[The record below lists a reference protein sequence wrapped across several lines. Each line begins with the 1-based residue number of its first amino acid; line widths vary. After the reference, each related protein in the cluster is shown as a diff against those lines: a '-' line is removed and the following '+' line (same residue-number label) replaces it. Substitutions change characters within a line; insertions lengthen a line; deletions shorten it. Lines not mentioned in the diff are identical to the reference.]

1 MHIALRLYM
10 KKAVIM
16 EQDQLWSGGPVLLQ
30 SENVF
35 KLGTDSVLLADF
47 ALGIR
52 AERAA
57 DLGCGCGVIA
67 VALACQKDIEI
78 DAIDISEAAA
88 ELTRRNVSLNG
99 LDSKINVICGDIR
112 RHRELFQ
119 AGAYDLVVT
128 NPPYFA
134 DGSGKTVSAEAM
146 ALARGEREC
155 TLSDIVEAA
164 AYLMRWGG
172 SFAIV
177 YRPERLSELFCT
189 MTAAGIEP
197 KRLRMVQYKAHS
209 APNMVLVEGRR
220 GGRTGLKIEPPLI
233 MTHLDGSD
241 TEEIKR
247 IYRRL

>member
-1 MHIALRLYM
+1 
-10 KKAVIM
+10 M

-35 KLGTDSVLLADF
+35 KLGTDSVLLSDF
-47 ALGIR
+47 ALDIR
-52 AERAA
+52 AQRAV

-67 VALACQKDIEI
+67 IALACQKDIKV

-99 LDSKINVICGDIR
+99 LEEKVKVICGDVR
-112 RHRELFQ
+112 RHREFFE

-134 DGSGKTVSAEAM
+134 GGSGKTAKEEAK
-146 ALARGEREC
+146 ALARDEREC

-164 AYLMRWGG
+164 AYLIRWGG

-177 YRPERLSELFCT
+177 YRPERLSELFCA

-197 KRLRMVQYKAHS
+197 KRLRMVQYKVYS

-220 GGRTGLKIEPPLI
+220 GGRPGLKIEPPLI
-233 MTHLDGSD
+233 MTHLDGTD

-247 IYRRL
+247 IYRST

>member
-1 MHIALRLYM
+1 
-10 KKAVIM
+10 M

-35 KLGTDSVLLADF
+35 KLGTDSVLLSDF
-47 ALGIR
+47 ALDIR
-52 AERAA
+52 AQRAV

-67 VALACQKDIEI
+67 IALACQKDIKV

-88 ELTRRNVSLNG
+88 ELTRRNVSLNC
-99 LDSKINVICGDIR
+99 LEEKVKVICGDIR
-112 RHRELFQ
+112 RHREFFE

-134 DGSGKTVSAEAM
+134 GGSGKTAKEEAK
-146 ALARGEREC
+146 ALARDEREC

-164 AYLMRWGG
+164 AYLIRWGG

-177 YRPERLSELFCT
+177 YRPERLSELFCA

-197 KRLRMVQYKAHS
+197 KRLRMVQYKVYS

-220 GGRTGLKIEPPLI
+220 GGRPGLKIEPPLI
-233 MTHLDGSD
+233 MTHLDGTD

-247 IYRRL
+247 IYRRT

>member
-1 MHIALRLYM
+1 
-10 KKAVIM
+10 M

-35 KLGTDSVLLADF
+35 KLGTDSVLLSDF
-47 ALGIR
+47 ALDIR
-52 AERAA
+52 AQRAV

-67 VALACQKDIEI
+67 IALACQKDIKV

-99 LDSKINVICGDIR
+99 LEEKVKVICGDVR
-112 RHRELFQ
+112 RHREFFE

-134 DGSGKTVSAEAM
+134 GGSGKTAKEEAK
-146 ALARGEREC
+146 ALARDEREC

-164 AYLMRWGG
+164 AYLIRWGG

-177 YRPERLSELFCT
+177 YRPERLSELFCA

-197 KRLRMVQYKAHS
+197 KRLRMVQYKVYS

-220 GGRTGLKIEPPLI
+220 GGRPGLKIEPPLI
-233 MTHLDGSD
+233 MTHLDGTD

-247 IYRRL
+247 IYRRT

>member
-1 MHIALRLYM
+1 
-10 KKAVIM
+10 M

-35 KLGTDSVLLADF
+35 KLGTDSVLLSDF
-47 ALGIR
+47 ALDIR
-52 AERAA
+52 AQRAV

-67 VALACQKDIEI
+67 ITLACQKDIKV

-88 ELTRRNVSLNG
+88 ELTRRNVSLNC
-99 LDSKINVICGDIR
+99 LEEKVKVICGDVR
-112 RHRELFQ
+112 RHREFFE

-134 DGSGKTVSAEAM
+134 GGSGKTAKEEAK
-146 ALARGEREC
+146 ALARDEREC

-164 AYLMRWGG
+164 AYLIRWGG

-177 YRPERLSELFCT
+177 YRPERLSELFCA

-197 KRLRMVQYKAHS
+197 KRLRMVQYKVYS

-220 GGRTGLKIEPPLI
+220 GGRPGLKIEPPLI
-233 MTHLDGSD
+233 MTHLDGTD

-247 IYRRL
+247 IYRRT

>member
-1 MHIALRLYM
+1 
-10 KKAVIM
+10 M

-35 KLGTDSVLLADF
+35 KLGTDSVLLSDF
-47 ALGIR
+47 ALDIR
-52 AERAA
+52 AQRAV

-67 VALACQKDIEI
+67 IALACQKDIKV

-99 LDSKINVICGDIR
+99 LEEKVKVICGDIR
-112 RHRELFQ
+112 RHREFFE

-134 DGSGKTVSAEAM
+134 GGSGKTAKEEAK
-146 ALARGEREC
+146 ALARDEREC

-164 AYLMRWGG
+164 AYLIRWGG

-177 YRPERLSELFCT
+177 YRPERLSELFCA

-197 KRLRMVQYKAHS
+197 KRLRMVQYKVYS

-220 GGRTGLKIEPPLI
+220 GGRPGLKIEPPLI
-233 MTHLDGSD
+233 MTHLDGTD

-247 IYRRL
+247 IYRRT